1 MYSTSKTIKKTKE
14 IKAPTLADIDIFLDY
29 LYDFLI
35 ERPQYI
41 YSRYSYISYD
51 GSFISAIKKI
61 VSDKIKFNYSN
72 KDSDIELLKNALFT
86 NVYISLS
93 NIIELHKQLNSL
105 HAVLISYNME
115 DFKDGIEGIEQFE
128 QAKLHCLP
136 FLETNAQSCVFENF
150 SQTLLY
156 LYGTYIYF
164 RDLRDDLY
172 I

>member
-1 MYSTSKTIKKTKE
+1 MYSTSKAIKET
-14 IKAPTLADIDIFLDY
+14 KAPTLADIDIFLEY
-29 LYDFLI
+29 LYNFLI

-61 VSDKIKFNYSN
+61 VSNKIKFNHTN
-72 KDSDIELLKNALFT
+72 KDSDVELLKNALFA
-86 NVYISLS
+86 NVYISRS
-93 NIIELHKQLNSL
+93 NIVQIHKQLNSL

-115 DFKDGIEGIEQFE
+115 DFKDGIEGVEEFE

-136 FLETNAQSCVFENF
+136 FLETDATSTVFENF

-156 LYGTYIYF
+156 LYGTYVYF
-164 RDLRDDLY
+164 RDLKNILY